1 MHGYICVHTCMCIH
15 MIDAHVEDTYAYI
28 HIYVYVCE
36 GQKSSLDDISLAL
49 FTLIFGGKVSH

>member
-1 MHGYICVHTCMCIH
+1 MCAYMHVYVH